1 MNYILMNICAHDARL
16 ILEGQKTLEIRST
29 RPNKSQRGHDLQVL
43 LYETMRDGGRGEIVG
58 TFRCCDIQQL
68 KKLDPQEVLEKSC
81 MTQEQLNQY
90 ATATGK
96 DPGDLWAW
104 VVEEPLTFR
113 EPKPLRRIH
122 VRNPP
127 HSWQRIS
134 AEAALDALAEK

>member
-1 MNYILMNICAHDARL
+1 MNYILMNICAHDAGL
-16 ILEGQKTLEIRST
+16 ILEGQKTMEIRST

-58 TFRCCDIQQL
+58 TFHCRDIQQV
-68 KKLDPQEVLEKSC
+68 KKLEPQKVLEKSC
-81 MTQEQLNQY
+81 MTKEQLNQY
-90 ATATGK
+90 AATTGK

-113 EPKPLRRIH
+113 EPKPLRRVH

>member
-1 MNYILMNICAHDARL
+1 MNYILMNICAHDAGL

-58 TFRCCDIQQL
+58 TFRCRDIKQL
-68 KKLDPQEVLEKSC
+68 TKLGPQELLEKSC

-96 DPGDLWAW
+96 NPGDLWAW

-113 EPKPLRRIH
+113 EPKPLSRLH
-122 VRNPP
+122 VRRPP
-127 HSWQRIS
+127 HRWKRIS
-134 AEAALDALAEK
+134 TEAALDALTEK

>member
-1 MNYILMNICAHDARL
+1 
-16 ILEGQKTLEIRST
+16 
-29 RPNKSQRGHDLQVL
+29 
-43 LYETMRDGGRGEIVG
+43 
-58 TFRCCDIQQL
+58 
-68 KKLDPQEVLEKSC
+68 

-134 AEAALDALAEK
+134 AEAALDELAEK